1 VEHAVEENP
10 QWYSDVADFILSRQN
25 PDGSWVSGGANGC
38 GRVADTS
45 FAILFLLRSTRK
57 HLNRIAALGAGR
69 MVTGKGIPKDT
80 SNMGLDPN
88 GHLVAKPREDPAEAL
103 IKALEDKDN
112 KDPDKTVELLAQL
125 PEEKLE
131 SLSLKDAA
139 AIRKLVSNKLASTR
153 MVAVRALCKT
163 PRDLD
168 NVPVL
173 IYALSDPDADI
184 AREAN
189 EGLRRIARSPWDL
202 NPASKSPSDI
212 RLSPTASDEER
223 RAAIEKWKAWYR
235 SIRPSAEVDL

>member
-1 VEHAVEENP
+1 VPDTAFAV
-10 QWYSDVADFILSRQN
+10 
-25 PDGSWVSGGANGC
+25 
-38 GRVADTS
+38 
-45 FAILFLLRSTRK
+45 LFLLRSTRK
-57 HLNRIAALGAGR
+57 HLDRVAKLGAGR
-69 MVTGKGIPKDT
+69 MVAGQGIPKDT
-80 SNMGLDPN
+80 SNMGVDAN
-88 GHLVAKPREDPAEAL
+88 GRLVAKPREDPAAEL

-112 KDPDKTVELLAQL
+112 KDPDKTADLLAQL
-125 PEEKLE
+125 PDEKLE
-131 SLSLKDAA
+131 ALSLKDAA

-173 IYALSDPDADI
+173 IYALSDPDVEI

-189 EGLRRIARSPWDL
+189 EGLRRIARSPWDP

-212 RLSPTASDEER
+212 RLSSGASDEER
-223 RAAIEKWKAWYR
+223 RAGIEKWKAWYR